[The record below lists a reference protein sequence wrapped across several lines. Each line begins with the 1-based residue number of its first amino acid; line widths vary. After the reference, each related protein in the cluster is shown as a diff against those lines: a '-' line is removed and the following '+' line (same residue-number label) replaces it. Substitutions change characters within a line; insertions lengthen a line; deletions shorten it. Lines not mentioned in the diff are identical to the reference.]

1 MTTFRRPLA
10 LAIAAA
16 GTLLILAFSFAPHYA
31 AWSMKRAADAND
43 VRAFAERV
51 DLQSVR
57 ESLKE
62 QRRKPGLL
70 TKGLAGRVASRAKR
84 LTFGL
89 VTDKL
94 VDRLVTH
101 ERLMRAIRGD
111 GAARES
117 GARKRGAVA
126 AEGERASAKS
136 RDAASKSQLDTSLSY
151 EGANRFVI
159 TVRDP
164 NAEGEP
170 VALVFGRRGVFD
182 WKLVAI
188 RM

>member
-1 MTTFRRPLA
+1 LSGEASAPSGPRGRRALTF
-10 LAIAAA
+10 AIA
-16 GTLLILAFSFAPHYA
+16 GLGVLLLLAFSFAPHYA

-43 VRAFAERV
+43 LPAFAERV

-57 ESLKE
+57 ESLKAA
-62 QRRKPGLL
+62 RRESGPI
-70 TKGLAGRVASRAKR
+70 TKGLAGRLASRAKR
-84 LTFGL
+84 LTLGAF
-89 VTDKL
+89 TDKL

-101 ERLMRAIRGD
+101 ERLARAIRGD
-111 GAARES
+111 AKPRD
-117 GARKRGAVA
+117 GARANEDPAR
-126 AEGERASAKS
+126 
-136 RDAASKSQLDTSLSY
+136 QLDLSMRY
-151 EGANRFVI
+151 ESPNRFVI

-170 VALVFGRRGVFD
+170 VGLVFGRRGVFD